1 MSNPRT
7 SLFNIILVTG
17 VILMLFTANVFAD
30 IKDTREKSF
39 EVSPD
44 GELFLETDL
53 GGIKIE
59 THKSNRVDIKIYL
72 EAETSSDE
80 KAQEL
85 FNNFKTEF
93 ELRDN
98 IVNIFGEYTKGDRG
112 FFNFKRNRL
121 NVYFEITVPEKFN
134 VDLSTAGGGIAVVN
148 LEGDINVRTSG
159 GGLDFDNVHGDI
171 LGKTSG
177 GGIAV
182 NDCSGVID
190 VRTSGGSIRMRD
202 TNGDIIAKTSGGSL
216 KFEGVEGRLDAATS
230 GGSIRADFNSDIDSD
245 CSLTTSG
252 GSIEVFVYPESK
264 FNVDARTSAGSV
276 HVDFPV
282 TVMGKLKENALD
294 AKINGGGPELYLR
307 TSGGSIYIKEKM
319 I

>member
-17 VILMLFTANVFAD
+17 VILILFTANAFAD

-134 VDLSTAGGGIAVVN
+134 VDLSTAGGGIAVMN
-148 LEGDINVRTSG
+148 LEGDINVR
-159 GGLDFDNVHGDI
+159 
-171 LGKTSG
+171 
-177 GGIAV
+177 
-182 NDCSGVID
+182 
-190 VRTSGGSIRMRD
+190 
-202 TNGDIIAKTSGGSL
+202 TSGGSL

-230 GGSIRADFNSDIDSD
+230 GGSIRADFNSDIERD